1 MLKGKGTAQAVNIYS
16 FLWELLSVFVP
27 SAGHMEMNETQEV
40 KEGPMEVATG
50 LSYRLSGSYQEI
62 LRRMAS
68 RLLRQEYNTEIEAT
82 QVPGRRY
89 QRQNRR
95 GAGIQAGLE

>member
-1 MLKGKGTAQAVNIYS
+1 
-16 FLWELLSVFVP
+16 
-27 SAGHMEMNETQEV
+27 MEMNETQEV

-50 LSYRLSGSYQEI
+50 LSYRLSGSYEEV

-68 RLLRQEYNTEIEAT
+68 RLLRQEYNTEMEAT

-89 QRQNRR
+89 QRQNRKER
-95 GAGIQAGLE
+95 SRDSSWAWVADRILLAGCSP